1 VKVASKRVLIY
12 EKNLHRA
19 AELRQIAEA
28 AGFSARA
35 AFSAAEAGSVL
46 ERERFDALIAG
57 FDSLPLPPALENVG
71 RIIVSVPRVMRA
83 EVDATVARY
92 GLSAEVIEHP
102 FDAELVGRLLKSG
115 VRIKPATAQEAPRD
129 VPSILGSSPAICD
142 VKEVILKAASAPSTV
157 LILGETGVGKELV
170 ARALH
175 DAGPRAKR
183 PFVAVNC
190 AATPETLL
198 ETEFFGHERGAFT
211 GAVGR
216 RSGKFEMAGDG
227 TIFLD
232 EMGDISPLLQAKLL
246 RVLEEGSFY
255 RVGGEKP
262 VHMKARIVC
271 ATNRDIFKMTQAG
284 SFRPDLLYRINV
296 IPIRIPPLRERGG
309 DVPVLA
315 EHFLRKY
322 SDLFDKPNVESFSPR
337 ATEKMAAYGWPGN
350 VRQLEHVVERAV
362 LQCDGD
368 VIKDVP
374 LGDGTETTAPS
385 PPVMKDLAGLD
396 FASMKDRVMEHYE
409 REYISAV
416 LTKANGSMRE
426 ACGLSGMDRKTLYR
440 KVRQFGLDKK
450 DFKAKRRP

>member
-1 VKVASKRVLIY
+1 MASRRLLIY

-19 AELRQIAEA
+19 SELRQIAEA

-35 AFSAAEAGSVL
+35 VFSAAEAGAVL

-57 FDSLPLPPALENVG
+57 FDSLPLPPALENIG
-71 RIIVSVPRVMRA
+71 RIIVSVPRLISA
-83 EVDATVARY
+83 EVDATVAGY
-92 GLSAEVIEHP
+92 GLSAEVVEHP
-102 FDAELVGRLLKSG
+102 FDAELVVRLLKTG
-115 VRIKPATAQEAPRD
+115 ARIPPATAPGAPRD
-129 VPSILGSSPAICD
+129 VPSIIGSSPAICD
-142 VKEVILKAASAPSTV
+142 VKELILKAAGAPSTV

-190 AATPETLL
+190 AAAAETLL

-232 EMGDISPLLQAKLL
+232 EMGDITPLLQAKLL

-255 RVGGEKP
+255 RVGGERP
-262 VHMKARIVC
+262 VPMKARIVC
-271 ATNRDIFKMTQAG
+271 ATNRDVFKMAQAG
-284 SFRPDLLYRINV
+284 SFRRDLLYRINV

-315 EHFLRKY
+315 EHFLRQY
-322 SDLFDKPNVESFSPR
+322 AESFNKPAITSFSP
-337 ATEKMAAYGWPGN
+337 AAMKKMEAYGWPGN
-350 VRQLEHVVERAV
+350 VRQLENVVERAV
-362 LQCDGD
+362 LHCDGD
-368 VIKDVP
+368 DIKDVP
-374 LGDGTETTAPS
+374 LGEATETTAPS
-385 PPVMKDLAGLD
+385 PPGIKDLAGLD
-396 FASMKDRVMEHYE
+396 YASMKDRVMEHYE
-409 REYISAV
+409 REYISAL

-440 KVRQFGLDKK
+440 KVRQFGLEKK
-450 DFKAKRRP
+450 DFKPKGRP

>member
-1 VKVASKRVLIY
+1 MASRRVLIY

-19 AELRQIAEA
+19 AELRQIVEA

-35 AFSAAEAGSVL
+35 AFSAAEAGAVL
-46 ERERFDALIAG
+46 ERERFDALMAG
-57 FDSLPLPPALENVG
+57 FDSLPLPPAVENVG
-71 RIIVSVPRVMRA
+71 RIIISVPRVMRA
-83 EVDATVARY
+83 EVDATVSRY
-92 GLSAEVIEHP
+92 GLSAEVVEHP
-102 FDAELVGRLLKSG
+102 FDAESVGRLLKTG
-115 VRIKPATAQEAPRD
+115 ARIPPTAAQEAPRD

-142 VKEVILKAASAPSTV
+142 VKELVLKAAGAPSTV

-175 DAGPRAKR
+175 DAGPRAKK

-190 AATPETLL
+190 AAAPETLL

-211 GAVGR
+211 GAAGR
-216 RSGKFEMAGDG
+216 RSGKFELAADG

-262 VHMKARIVC
+262 APMRARIVC
-271 ATNRDIFKMTQAG
+271 ATNRDIFKMAQAG
-284 SFRPDLLYRINV
+284 SFRRDLLYRINV

-315 EHFLRKY
+315 EHFLKKY
-322 SDLFDKPNVESFSPR
+322 AGLFHKPNVDSFSPE

-350 VRQLEHVVERAV
+350 VRQLANVVERAV
-362 LQCDGD
+362 LHCDGD

-374 LGDGTETTAPS
+374 LGEGTDATTPS
-385 PPVMKDLAGLD
+385 PPVIKDLAGLD
-396 FASMKDRVMEHYE
+396 YASMKDRVMEHYE

-450 DFKAKRRP
+450 DFKPKRRP